1 MERSLTRDFMNDK
14 DDGGNSKAD
23 EGGRNTSG
31 LDGGYVRKPVEG
43 LGKKL

>member
-1 MERSLTRDFMNDK
+1 MEKSLTRDFMNDK

-23 EGGRNTSG
+23 EGGRNMSG
-31 LDGGYVRKPVEG
+31 LDGGHVRKPVEG